1 MKTRE
6 DGGAATPAFLP
17 LYQQIKTLVLRG
29 LQEGEWRPGQAIP
42 SEVDLAARYRVSQ
55 GTVRKAIDEL
65 AAEHLLVRR
74 QGKGTFV
81 ATHDEPRMQYRF
93 LRLMPVEGDPEYPE
107 SRLLECRRV
116 RASSEVARVLELKVG
131 DGVVFL
137 RRLLLFKDD
146 PTVLDDIYL
155 PGTVFRGLTGEI
167 FNEYKGS
174 LYNLFETEFGMRM
187 IRADEKIRAVPAAGD
202 MARLLQVAQGTPLL
216 CVDRVAYT
224 YGDRPV
230 EFRRGIYRTDR
241 HCYRNTL
248 S

>member
-6 DGGAATPAFLP
+6 DGVAATPAFLP

-65 AAEHLLVRR
+65 ASEHLLVRR

-93 LRLMPVEGDPEYPE
+93 LRLMPVEGDVEYPE
-107 SRLLECRRV
+107 SRLLACRRM
-116 RASSEVARVLELKVG
+116 RASIEVARVLELKVG

-137 RRLLLFKDD
+137 RRILLFKDD

-202 MARLLQVAQGTPLL
+202 MARLLQVDQGTPLL

>member
-6 DGGAATPAFLP
+6 DGGAATPTFLP
-17 LYQQIKTLVLRG
+17 LYEQIKTLILRG

-65 AAEHLLVRR
+65 ASEHLLVRR

-93 LRLMPVEGDPEYPE
+93 LRLMPVEGEVEYPE

-131 DGVVFL
+131 DSVVFL
-137 RRLLLFKDD
+137 RRILLFKDD

-202 MARLLQVAQGTPLL
+202 MARLLQVDQGTPLL